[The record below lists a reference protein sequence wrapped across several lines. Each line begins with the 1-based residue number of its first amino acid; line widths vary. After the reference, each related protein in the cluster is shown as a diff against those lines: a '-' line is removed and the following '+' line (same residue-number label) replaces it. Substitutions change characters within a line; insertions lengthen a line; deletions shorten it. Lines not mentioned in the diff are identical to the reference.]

1 VPDVSASV
9 TRCFTGGVRRP
20 VLLLTVAVA
29 LVAGACG
36 DGDGGAAAPDP
47 SGARPEVTGLA
58 LTDLATGDEVA
69 LADALGAPPGT
80 PVLAWFWA
88 PF

>member
-1 VPDVSASV
+1 V
-9 TRCFTGGVRRP
+9 TGWFTGPVRRP
-20 VLLLTVAVA
+20 LLLLLLVAA

-36 DGDGGAAAPDP
+36 GDD
-47 SGARPEVTGLA
+47 SGAPARSGGGPDVTGLSM
-58 LTDLATGDEVA
+58 TDLATGDEVS
-69 LADALGAPPGT
+69 LADALAAPPGT